1 MRWSDIPFHPTIS
14 TLRRFAAV
22 GALLFAGLATSAFFL
37 SGSGAV
43 ALALAGLAL
52 TVGLLGLV
60 RPAALRA
67 VFVGLLVLTFPLN
80 WLVSR
85 LLLALVFCCLLTPL
99 GLLFRLL
106 GRDALGRRFQP
117 ARESYWTTKPAAD
130 GLRSYFRQ
138 S

>member
-1 MRWSDIPFHPTIS
+1 MRWSDILFHPPIT

-22 GALLFAGLATSAFFL
+22 GALLFSGLASSAYFL
-37 SGSGAV
+37 WTNGAV

-52 TVGLLGLV
+52 TVGLLGMV
-60 RPAALRA
+60 RPAALRP

-85 LLLALVFCCLLTPL
+85 LLLALVFYCLLTPL
-99 GLLFRLL
+99 GLLFKLF
-106 GRDALGRRFQP
+106 GRDTLGRRFQP
-117 ARESYWTTKPAAD
+117 ARQSYWTTKPAAD